1 MLVSAQLDH
10 NNGTKMDPLSFR
22 PMMVNNM
29 VQGAKIFVP
38 FFRGVEVRFLI
49 WSHKIGVPT
58 ISVGSDSY
66 VFGEHR

>member
-1 MLVSAQLDH
+1 
-10 NNGTKMDPLSFR
+10 
-22 PMMVNNM
+22 MVNNM

-38 FFRGVEVRFLI
+38 FFRGAEVRFLI